1 MTNGWVCVN
10 GTAVVNVKI
19 AIALFVFCR
28 SQMLTHAIEFIE
40 LSGPNFASK
49 VSANSMLQQG
59 VSGHKNPYETCDI
72 YRIPPNERGEGQA
85 PPPTPP
91 AGLRPC
97 TQYAGKPPSYHP
109 SGLPPLPQGPNPVIY
124 PFRLTPPTKGAT
136 N

>member
-1 MTNGWVCVN
+1 MTNGWECVN

-59 VSGHKNPYETCDI
+59 VSGHKNPYEMCDI
-72 YRIPPNERGEGQA
+72 YRIPTKTLGMCKPLPKPHPRGYAPAPTKRGNPPHTPNRGYR
-85 PPPTPP
+85 PSHRDPTP
-91 AGLRPC
+91 
-97 TQYAGKPPSYHP
+97 
-109 SGLPPLPQGPNPVIY
+109 
-124 PFRLTPPTKGAT
+124 
-136 N
+136 